1 MAAQILLV
9 PIAVAVRVLG
19 PKAVIRL
26 KAIHK
31 NMVKAKKQDMSE
43 QEYLSFH
50 VDKKLTSQKKT
61 MRSDYQKKEYIGKRD
76 PSEKK
81 TSPGNMDKSAKNV
94 EKAVADK
101 AKRKQESIDTAPGGK
116 KFRST
121 ESLRAENARNII
133 KARKEAMRKK
143 KNK

>member
-1 MAAQILLV
+1 MAFPLV

-19 PKAVIRL
+19 SKAVVRL

-50 VDKKLTSQKKT
+50 VNKKLASKKRT
-61 MRSDYQKKEYIGKRD
+61 MKD
-76 PSEKK
+76 PDKDKGRANPKS
-81 TSPGNMDKSAKNV
+81 MDKAAKNV
-94 EKAVADK
+94 EKAIADK

-133 KARKEAMRKK
+133 KARKEAARRK

>member
-1 MAAQILLV
+1 MAFPLV

-19 PKAVIRL
+19 PKVVVRL

-43 QEYLSFH
+43 KEYLSFH
-50 VDKKLTSQKKT
+50 VNKKLASQKKT
-61 MRSDYQKKEYIGKRD
+61 MKDPDKDKGKAA
-76 PSEKK
+76 PKS
-81 TSPGNMDKSAKNV
+81 MDKSAKNV
-94 EKAVADK
+94 EKTVADK
-101 AKRKQESIDTAPGGK
+101 VKRKQESIDTAPGGK